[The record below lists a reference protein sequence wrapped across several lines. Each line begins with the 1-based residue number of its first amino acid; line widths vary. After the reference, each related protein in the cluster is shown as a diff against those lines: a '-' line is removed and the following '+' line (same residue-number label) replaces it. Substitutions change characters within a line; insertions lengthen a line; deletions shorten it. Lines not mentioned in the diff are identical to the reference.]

1 MLKTVLKTKFL
12 PKETIHYLCIIKN
25 KKRQMKNIIN
35 KPVLATILATLIV
48 GVIVG
53 RLTVNNNHDV
63 TCGAE
68 STVATDLVK
77 GGVYEKE
84 FYKNSSDPFA
94 KVEKDTIV
102 ILDLQESKRNGYTY
116 AKWTYQKWND
126 TTRFISTDVL
136 YLSENTKRIK

>member
-1 MLKTVLKTKFL
+1 MLKTMLKTKFYSSQ
-12 PKETIHYLCIIKN
+12 TINYICIIKIKIIHM
-25 KKRQMKNIIN
+25 KKFITT
-35 KPVLATILATLIV
+35 PVLIATIGSIV
-48 GVIVG
+48 IGVLLG
-53 RLTVNNNHDV
+53 RMTVDYNHDV
-63 TCGAE
+63 TCVSEKQNTAL
-68 STVATDLVK
+68 LVK

-126 TTRFISTDVL
+126 TTRFISTDAL